1 MTEANIIVFDEYE
14 SRIDTIKEYADFIPD
29 VTTSEGYEKSKR
41 VSLDAGK
48 LLTAIEKDRKREKAF
63 YLNGGKQVDLQ
74 AKDLVKRIE
83 ILQLPHKNAYKEL
96 DKLKKEREENR
107 KSELRERIEAI
118 QNITESVS
126 LLTSVDVKKAIDSL
140 QNEKCICFDE
150 YSDIAIKAKK
160 ESLESLNF
168 LLVKKEK
175 EESDAIEF
183 EKLKKE
189 QAEREQKEHDE
200 RIASEAKKEAEEEAA
215 KAIKAKEEAK
225 QAEELAKL
233 KAEESEKARV
243 ESEKQAKLAAIEAE
257 KEAKVRAEEAAKAA
271 KQAEINRQEAI
282 KQKEAE
288 ELAKREA
295 NKKHIGKIRGETKND
310 LIGLGID
317 EEKAKDIV
325 LAISNGKIKNVSIKY

>member
-1 MTEANIIVFDEYE
+1 MSMKAE
-14 SRIDTIKEYADFIPD
+14 STRLRNTLISYLT
-29 VTTSEGYEKSKR
+29 
-41 VSLDAGK
+41 
-48 LLTAIEKDRKREKAF
+48 LLQREKAF

-257 KEAKVRAEEAAKAA
+257 KAAKVRAEEAAKAA

-282 KQKEAE
+282 KKKEAE

>member
-200 RIASEAKKEAEEEAA
+200 RIASEAKKEAEAEAA
-215 KAIKAKEEAK
+215 KAK

-257 KEAKVRAEEAAKAA
+257 KAAKVRAEEAAKAA

-282 KQKEAE
+282 KKKEAE